1 MYMNDK
7 IKIYTSRINYSG
19 NIKKIDITRKSA
31 SRYKAIAPTWD
42 MVIRYKDGSLSEKD
56 YKIAYTKIMNSCK
69 QMIKV
74 MLEESGNSCVL
85 VCYCPKDTFCHRIL
99 LAKFIEEHFNAEYI
113 GEI

>member
-1 MYMNDK
+1 MCDK

-19 NIKKIDITRKSA
+19 DIKKIDITRKSGT
-31 SRYKAIAPTWD
+31 RYKALAPTWD
-42 MVIRYKDGSLSEKD
+42 MVMGLKNEQYTERMFKEL
-56 YKIAYTKIMNSCK
+56 YTKIMNSCK